1 MTKTEILV
9 SDPMKKKTPA
19 LILPLFEEEGAL
31 SGALLTADRALGGE
45 ISRMVKDGEIRGVS
59 GETTLLP
66 SYGKLPARN
75 LLLVGLGKR
84 EKLSPESLRKASGT
98 AASVLRKRNLSDCVS
113 CLSLANPD
121 PAAAVEAVVE
131 GTLLGLYD
139 FDAYKSPRKE
149 APPYRLTTLTVAVG
163 PKDRTSAEAG
173 LLRGEVISRNT
184 ALARDLGNHPANV
197 ATPTMIA
204 RTAEQEARRRKI
216 SYLSYDRDKLER
228 MGLNALVGVAKGSD
242 EPARLIVLE
251 YRPARP
257 VNKAPLL
264 LVGKTLTFDSGGISL
279 KPSDKMELMKGDMS
293 GGAAVLGAILSVAD
307 LGLPV
312 HVVAVMPATE
322 NMPSGRANKPGD
334 VVRAYN
340 GKTIEIINTDAEGRL
355 ILADALSF
363 GIRTY
368 HPELVV
374 DVATLTGAVVV
385 ALGGQAMGIL
395 GNNEPLIDRVRTI
408 GDRVGERGWPL
419 PLFEEYFDQ
428 IKSDVADIRNTGNKG
443 GAGTITGAAFLHHF
457 VDETPWVHLD
467 IAGTA
472 WVDSGEPYK
481 PKGNVGVGVRLL
493 THLIEDLSR
502 NPLAKAPASSAP
514 KKRAGRKP
522 AAATPGRRRSP
533 RSTG

>member
-1 MTKTEILV
+1 MTKIDLLTT
-9 SDPMKKKTPA
+9 DPLKKKTA
-19 LILPLFEEEGAL
+19 VLILGLTEEEK
-31 SGALLTADRALGGE
+31 SPSALLMAADSALGGE
-45 ISRMVKDGEIRGVS
+45 IVRMRKNGEIRGKA

-66 SYGKLPARN
+66 TYGRLPARFV
-75 LLLVGLGKR
+75 LLVGLGKA
-84 EKLSPESLRKASGT
+84 EGLTSESLRKASGS
-98 AASVLRKRNLSDCVS
+98 AASVLRSRNLSEAVTT
-113 CLSLANPD
+113 LALGAKD
-121 PAAAVEAVVE
+121 PAADTEAVVE
-131 GTLLGLYD
+131 GTLLSLYR
-139 FDAYKSPRKE
+139 FENYKSEK
-149 APPYRLTTLTVAVG
+149 APEGPYQLRSLSVATD
-163 PKDRTSAEAG
+163 KKNEKAAEAG
-173 LLRGEVISRNT
+173 RSWGETLSRNT
-184 ALARDLGNHPANV
+184 ILARDLGNHPSNV

-204 RTAEQEARRRKI
+204 KTAEEEARKRGI
-216 SYLSYDRDKLER
+216 TVLAYDREKLER

-251 YRPARP
+251 YRPEKP
-257 VNKAPLL
+257 VNDRPFL

-279 KPSDKMELMKGDMS
+279 KPADKMELMKGDMS
-293 GGAAVLGAILSVAD
+293 GGAAVLGTILSVAD

-334 VVRAYN
+334 VVTAYN

-368 HPELVV
+368 HPALVI

-385 ALGGQAMGIL
+385 ALGGQALGIL
-395 GNNEPLIDRVRTI
+395 GNNEELIERTRKM
-408 GDRVGERGWPL
+408 GEETGERGWPL

-428 IKSDVADIRNTGNKG
+428 IKSDVADIRNTGSKG

-472 WVDSGEPYK
+472 WVDSNEPYK
-481 PKGNVGVGVRLL
+481 PKGNVGMGVRLM
-493 THLIEDLSR
+493 THLLKDLAEH
-502 NPLAKAPASSAP
+502 PLSGSMKAPTKGAR
-514 KKRAGRKP
+514 RA
-522 AAATPGRRRSP
+522 RRA
-533 RSTG
+533 

>member
-1 MTKTEILV
+1 MTKTEILAT
-9 SDPMKKKTPA
+9 DPTKKKAAA
-19 LILPLFEEEGAL
+19 LILPLFEEEAP
-31 SGALLTADRALGGE
+31 SGVSETVDRTLGGE
-45 ISRMVKDGEIRGVS
+45 IAKMIKNGEIRGAS
-59 GETTLLP
+59 GEVTLLP
-66 SYGKLPARN
+66 TFGKLPART
-75 LLLVGLGKR
+75 LVLVGLGGR
-84 EKLSPESLRKASGT
+84 DKLHPETLRKASGSAAT
-98 AASVLRKRNLSDCVS
+98 ALKKRNLTDAVS
-113 CLSLANPD
+113 ALALVHPD
-121 PAAAVEAVVE
+121 AAAAVEAVVE

-139 FDAYKSPRKE
+139 FDTYKSPNKDK
-149 APPYRLTTLTVAVG
+149 APYALTGLAVAVAA
-163 PKDRTSAEAG
+163 KDRAAASEG
-173 LLRGEVISRNT
+173 LRRGEVISKNT
-184 ALARDLGNHPANV
+184 ILARDLGNHPANV

-204 RTAEQEARRRKI
+204 RTAEEAARKRKI
-216 SYLSYDRDKLER
+216 SYLSYDREKLER

-242 EPARLIVLE
+242 EPARLIILE
-251 YRPARP
+251 YKPAKP
-257 VNKAPLL
+257 VNSAPIL

-279 KPSDKMELMKGDMS
+279 KPADKMELMKGDMS
-293 GGAAVLGAILSVAD
+293 GGAAVLGTILSVAD

-334 VVRAYN
+334 VVQAYN

-385 ALGGQAMGIL
+385 ALGGQAMGVL
-395 GNNEPLIDRVRTI
+395 GNSEPLIARVREV

-472 WVDSGEPYK
+472 WVDSSEPYK
-481 PKGNVGVGVRLL
+481 PKGNVGMGVRLL
-493 THLIEDLSR
+493 THLVEER
-502 NPLAKAPASSAP
+502 AQGPLLPKAASPASSSRKGVRKSPAP
-514 KKRAGRKP
+514 RATRSRK
-522 AAATPGRRRSP
+522 
-533 RSTG
+533 